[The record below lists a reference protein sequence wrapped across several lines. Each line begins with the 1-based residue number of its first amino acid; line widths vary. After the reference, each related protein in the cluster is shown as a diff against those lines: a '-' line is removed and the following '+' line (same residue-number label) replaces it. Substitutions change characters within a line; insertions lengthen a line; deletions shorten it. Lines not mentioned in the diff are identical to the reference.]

1 MKNMNLWGWVC
12 MVIDDIKSYLTR
24 QDVYAVEDV
33 NYWRR
38 AASLRLDD
46 DRCYYQL
53 IIALERQ
60 KTIRKLIHDLWLLL
74 NYPD

>member
-24 QDVYAVEDV
+24 QDVYAAEDV

-38 AASLRLDD
+38 AASLRPDD